1 MTNVRKLAAL
11 TLACLLSLSVYLA
24 PGHTQQE
31 TLRAEV
37 LLPLQAVQELS
48 RQNKNVEA
56 IRRFAEVDA
65 LAAVNPLEVFTI
77 ERQRAVV
84 LVAIGDSAAAAR
96 ALDKALQTGRGALPD
111 RLVLMEHLVLI
122 QYRANMYSDA
132 AQWAGR
138 YLVLGGQREQLRQVQ
153 AQALYL
159 SGQYQ
164 QAVEILQQRQEVELA
179 ARRVPEEVE
188 LRLLA
193 SAYQQL
199 KNESGYV
206 KTLET
211 LVRFYP
217 RPEVWADLLYRVM
230 QRPDFPSYLEID
242 VRRMQQQ
249 VGAAGNAGE
258 FLEHAQLAISAGYPT
273 EARRV
278 LEAAK
283 TQDKL
288 GSSGDSVR
296 LDSLL
301 TQAKRLQLEDD
312 RQLPLLDAQLAKAR
326 DGNPFVNMG
335 LNLAFGSHASRGA
348 ELIAQGIEKGGLRQP
363 DAARLRLAYAYHIA
377 GQLDKSRAVFETLTG
392 SSAEAALARLWLL
405 HLDAVP
411 WKPA

>member
-1 MTNVRKLAAL
+1 M
-11 TLACLLSLSVYLA
+11 
-24 PGHTQQE
+24 
-31 TLRAEV
+31 
-37 LLPLQAVQELS
+37 
-48 RQNKNVEA
+48 
-56 IRRFAEVDA
+56 
-65 LAAVNPLEVFTI
+65 
-77 ERQRAVV
+77 
-84 LVAIGDSAAAAR
+84 
-96 ALDKALQTGRGALPD
+96 
-111 RLVLMEHLVLI
+111 M
-122 QYRANMYSDA
+122 
-132 AQWAGR
+132 
-138 YLVLGGQREQLRQVQ
+138 
-153 AQALYL
+153 
-159 SGQYQ
+159 
-164 QAVEILQQRQEVELA
+164 
-179 ARRVPEEVE
+179 
-188 LRLLA
+188 
-193 SAYQQL
+193 
-199 KNESGYV
+199 
-206 KTLET
+206 
-211 LVRFYP
+211 
-217 RPEVWADLLYRVM
+217 
-230 QRPDFPSYLEID
+230 
-242 VRRMQQQ
+242 QQ

-348 ELIAQGIEKGGLRQP
+348 EGIEKGGLRQP

-377 GQLDKSRAVFETLTG
+377 GQRDESRAVFETLTG

-405 HLDAVP
+405 HLDAVS

>member
-1 MTNVRKLAAL
+1 MTNFRKLATL
-11 TLACLLSLSVYLA
+11 SLACLLSLSVYLA

-37 LLPLQAVQELS
+37 LQSLQAVQELN
-48 RQNKNVEA
+48 RQNKNAEA
-56 IRRFAEVDA
+56 IGRFAEIDA
-65 LAAVNPLEVFTI
+65 LAAVNPLEIFTI

-84 LVAIGDSAAAAR
+84 LIALSNSIAAAR
-96 ALDKALQTGRGALPD
+96 ALEKALQTGRGALPD
-111 RLVLMEHLVLI
+111 RLALMEHLVLI
-122 QYRANMYSDA
+122 QYRASMYADA

-138 YLVLGGQREQLRQVQ
+138 YLALGGQREQLRQLL

-164 QAVEILQQRQEVELA
+164 PAVEILQQRQELELA
-179 ARRVPEEVE
+179 AGRVPEEME

-217 RPEVWADLLYRVM
+217 LPEVWADLLYRVM
-230 QRPDFPSYLEID
+230 QRPEFPSYLEID
-242 VRRMQQQ
+242 ARRMMLQ
-249 VGAAGNAGE
+249 VGAVGNAGE
-258 FLEHAQLAISAGYPT
+258 FLEHAQLAISAGYPS
-273 EARRV
+273 EARKV
-278 LEAAK
+278 IEAAK

-288 GSSGDSVR
+288 GSSADSAK
-296 LDSLL
+296 LDALL
-301 TQAKRLQLEDD
+301 NQARHLQLEDD
-312 RQLPLLDAQLAKAR
+312 SQLPLLDAQLAKAR

-348 ELIAQGIEKGGLRQP
+348 ALMAQGIEKGGLRQP
-363 DAARLRLAYAYHIA
+363 DAARLRLAYAYHLA
-377 GQLDKSRAVFETLTG
+377 GQRDKSRAVFETLTG
-392 SSAEAALARLWLL
+392 PSAEAALAHLWLL
-405 HLDAVP
+405 HLDVAP
-411 WKPA
+411 